1 MLLPVTSS
9 MNWLA
14 RRPLMAE
21 KSERSMVCVPS
32 RVRMARRGPG
42 GGGGWSGG
50 DLDDVAECH
59 LGTADPENGSGGRE
73 PDRVDDA
80 RVLGVVGPGV
90 GDGAA
95 DQSTGAKSHLR
106 GERLGGLL
114 GDGVELLQ
122 RRELCGLRQEL

>member
-42 GGGGWSGG
+42 GGGAEGSGG
-50 DLDDVAECH
+50 DRDDVAERH
-59 LGTADPENGSGGRE
+59 LGTADPEDGSGGGE

-80 RVLGVVGPGV
+80 GLLGVVGAVV

-95 DQSTGAKSHLR
+95 DQPAGA
-106 GERLGGLL
+106 
-114 GDGVELLQ
+114 
-122 RRELCGLRQEL
+122 